1 MIIKCDID
9 DTVLRTTLNFMDR
22 VSVTGRMEA
31 VNLVRIA
38 SVFESILTTADQ
50 ATQAKMQEN
59 LKQVPQALPEK

>member
-31 VNLVRIA
+31 VNLVRVS

-50 ATQAKMQEN
+50 AAQAKMQEN
-59 LKQVPQALPEK
+59 LKQVPQVLSEK